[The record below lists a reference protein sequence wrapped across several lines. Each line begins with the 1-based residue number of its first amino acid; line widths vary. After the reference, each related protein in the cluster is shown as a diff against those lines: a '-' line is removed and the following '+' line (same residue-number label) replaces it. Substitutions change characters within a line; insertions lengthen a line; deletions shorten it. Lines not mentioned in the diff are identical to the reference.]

1 MSERAIKTA
10 LALVALVAT
19 AAAAHTPLPED
30 VLASLGAP
38 SMRVGAGIE
47 RADRDPRNP
56 RLLVV
61 RVGPSWF
68 ALPADAR
75 AAAAAEWYDDWR
87 RVVPQGVVA
96 VLDAG
101 TDRVVVRFG
110 RGGTVVEVRDRP
122 G

>member
-1 MSERAIKTA
+1 MKAA
-10 LALVALVAT
+10 LALVVLVAS
-19 AAAAHTPLPED
+19 AATAHTPFPED

-47 RADRDPRNP
+47 RAERDPRNP

-61 RVGPSWF
+61 RVGRPWF
-68 ALPADAR
+68 ALPAAVR
-75 AAAAAEWYDDWR
+75 AEAAADWCDVWR
-87 RVVPQGVVA
+87 RAVPQGVVA

-110 RGGTVVEVRDRP
+110 RAGTVLEVRDRP